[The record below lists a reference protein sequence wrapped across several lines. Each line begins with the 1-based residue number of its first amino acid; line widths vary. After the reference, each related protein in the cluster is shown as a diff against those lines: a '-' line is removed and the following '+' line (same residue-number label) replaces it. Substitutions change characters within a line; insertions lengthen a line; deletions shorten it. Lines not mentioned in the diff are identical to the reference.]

1 MSQATQEKSRSSRFT
16 AAVSKAR
23 ARAFPPCFIFLAAV
37 WWCYREH
44 ILKDVS
50 EWTTEGGQ
58 HLGPVRFSLG

>member
-1 MSQATQEKSRSSRFT
+1 MSQATQKTSCSSHFT
-16 AAVSKAR
+16 AAAPKAR
-23 ARAFPPCFIFLAAV
+23 ARAPPPCSVFLAAV
-37 WWCYREH
+37 WWWYREH